1 MPTFKRLTPEGVHE
15 GEVEYR
21 PIIIQS
27 GDVKHRLALH
37 RFSFGWV
44 VSDPISG
51 GRVCE
56 VTRLYKGVPCS
67 SIGLGPR
74 EAAKRAQ
81 EHLAGFIA
89 RVTPEG
95 FNKRL
100 QAAREA
106 YSQ

>member
-1 MPTFKRLTPEGVHE
+1 MPQNTTHTKRA
-15 GEVEYR
+15 
-21 PIIIQS
+21 
-27 GDVKHRLALH
+27 K
-37 RFSFGWV
+37 
-44 VSDPISG
+44 VSSDPLEAPISG
-51 GRVCE
+51 GRVCD

-67 SIGLGPR
+67 SINLGPR

-89 RVTPEG
+89 KVTPEG